1 LTGSDA
7 GLVAAFLAGVVSFAS
22 PCILPLL
29 PGYLAFLAASG
40 AAGAVSPRP
49 RLRLFLHG
57 LLFVAGFS
65 LVFIALGASASAL
78 GSLLRDYRTLLTR
91 VAGVVVFA
99 FGLLMLGVL
108 RAPSLYREVRLD
120 PARTTG
126 LGGWTALAMGA
137 AFGFGWTPC
146 VGPVLGTILV
156 LAGGSAPAQGVALL
170 AAYSLGLGVPFLLA
184 ALLFDRV
191 GRLSGWLERRSL
203 VIQRVSGVVL
213 MLLGLT
219 MATGTLAP
227 AVSALS
233 RVLHIP
239 VLG

>member
-1 LTGSDA
+1 
-7 GLVAAFLAGVVSFAS
+7 
-22 PCILPLL
+22 
-29 PGYLAFLAASG
+29 
-40 AAGAVSPRP
+40 
-49 RLRLFLHG
+49 
-57 LLFVAGFS
+57 
-65 LVFIALGASASAL
+65 
-78 GSLLRDYRTLLTR
+78 
-91 VAGVVVFA
+91 
-99 FGLLMLGVL
+99 
-108 RAPSLYREVRLD
+108 
-120 PARTTG
+120 
-126 LGGWTALAMGA
+126 MGA